1 MNLGDNGMITA
12 LMEVNHVLISHI
24 YTPVAKSEM
33 KLSFFSVQT
42 YALLTAPI
50 DFHTFPYSP
59 LLKER
64 D

>member
-1 MNLGDNGMITA
+1 MNLGENDMITV
-12 LMEVNHVLISHI
+12 LMEVNYVLISHI

-33 KLSFFSVQT
+33 KLTFSSVQT
-42 YALLTAPI
+42 YALLTVPM
-50 DFHTFPYSP
+50 DFPTFPYSS